1 MSHTDGCF
9 FSVNQWLFF
18 SCQSMV
24 VFFLSINGCF
34 FPVNQWLFF
43 SCQSMVVFFLSIN
56 GCFFPVNQWLFF
68 SCQSMVVFF
77 LSISQEFVRKIR
89 GYFGLGLCSRL
100 IVLVL
105 MVNQRYDNVV

>member
-1 MSHTDGCF
+1 
-9 FSVNQWLFF
+9 
-18 SCQSMV
+18 
-24 VFFLSINGCF
+24 
-34 FPVNQWLFF
+34 
-43 SCQSMVVFFLSIN
+43 MVVFFLSIN

-100 IVLVL
+100 IVIVL
-105 MVNQRYDNVV
+105 MVNQRYDNVVTIYDPACMTLCHTYCALKAKPDP